1 MKVGDRAAAE
11 TPIPTPSRPARA
23 RFCLLAGVRH
33 ARARGGNLPLSAASR
48 SNRRLPH
55 ALPARFPLVCRRN
68 ELEPP
73 GQAPP
78 AQPAP
83 VCSFRPQAPL
93 APPCPPY
100 PRGGTLHR
108 RPRKSLGQP
117 RPPRRN
123 PRGCPRLTCGA
134 NSLTLTFMSAL
145 ALPCACCSSRPPPHP
160 LAVRDVCAL
169 RSRLPRCLLGRARL
183 HAPRDR
189 IGRAHSDMREHVGST
204 RASAVLSACMCPEVR
219 L

>member
-33 ARARGGNLPLSAASR
+33 ARARGGGNLPLSAASR

-83 VCSFRPQAPL
+83 VCSFCPQAPL
-93 APPCPPY
+93 APP
-100 PRGGTLHR
+100 G
-108 RPRKSLGQP
+108 KWQ
-117 RPPRRN
+117 N
-123 PRGCPRLTCGA
+123 
-134 NSLTLTFMSAL
+134 
-145 ALPCACCSSRPPPHP
+145 
-160 LAVRDVCAL
+160 
-169 RSRLPRCLLGRARL
+169 LLESPNHG
-183 HAPRDR
+183 
-189 IGRAHSDMREHVGST
+189 
-204 RASAVLSACMCPEVR
+204 
-219 L
+219 

>member
-1 MKVGDRAAAE
+1 MH
-11 TPIPTPSRPARA
+11 
-23 RFCLLAGVRH
+23 FLLLAIFSSPLDVTETEWDINQHLKAKETLCATCRALS
-33 ARARGGNLPLSAASR
+33 ARPLSPP
-48 SNRRLPH
+48 LP
-55 ALPARFPLVCRRN
+55 
-68 ELEPP
+68 
-73 GQAPP
+73 
-78 AQPAP
+78 
-83 VCSFRPQAPL
+83 
-93 APPCPPY
+93 PPY

-160 LAVRDVCAL
+160 LTVRDVCAL